1 MRAGWVVLPV
11 VFFLGSADRPEMVDV
26 PLLHGIAAVVVGSD
40 SIEVTKDDS
49 LPRGFELRTKG
60 GSVSKATIKVGES
73 FDVTDGH
80 HFGDSFELLSIYK
93 GIATVQ
99 TVHWTAF
106 LGAEPTR
113 STSTTQVRSYVT
125 RQKKE

>member
-1 MRAGWVVLPV
+1 
-11 VFFLGSADRPEMVDV
+11 MVGV
-26 PLLHGIAAVVVGSD
+26 PLLHGIAALVVGSD
-40 SIEVTKDDS
+40 SIQVTKDDG
-49 LPRGFELRTKG
+49 LPSGFDLRTKG

-80 HFGDSFELLSIYK
+80 HFGDSFKLLSIDK

-106 LGAEPTR
+106 LGAEPTH
-113 STSTTQVRSYVT
+113 STSTSQVRSYVT
-125 RQKKE
+125 RQRKE